1 MTCTTHEG
9 MTTNTLYRG
18 SLRTMFPWHVKDSM
32 LPSVSFFQAGM
43 PKIWWVVP
51 EHQRT
56 LVKALLLKYIDPFML
71 TAAN

>member
-1 MTCTTHEG
+1 
-9 MTTNTLYRG
+9 
-18 SLRTMFPWHVKDSM
+18 MFPWHVEDSM